1 MDQLGKAAT
10 PFSSLVS
17 FVSIPSSDPL
27 EQAQIDAP
35 QQGWDSR
42 CTRKASSENVKL
54 LMRHKN
60 DFNGRGQGSFLRLFL
75 KEYAQNSR
83 TAVIVDVGA
92 NTGAF
97 SLAAVKLASQ
107 HDDLNCY
114 VFAYEPVASTYEKLV
129 EAVSAS
135 KGKIRPLNL
144 GVGRRSGSLP
154 IRYTGLGDQHA
165 TFLSSAG
172 KQQNGTNSSLVH
184 VVALDDEVRPSGS
197 LGQLGGLVT
206 LVKISAEGFNY
217 RSLQGMRT
225 LLQQHSI
232 KVIMWEYDSN
242 ESTERRVTTEVNF
255 ISSHGYAV
263 FLLGSRKG
271 RPLEYYQGDAAAE
284 DDDTI
289 RLLRVDG
296 AFSSKQLDTVRN
308 KANIQLNL
316 VAVVQN
322 HSFLRSADLLHA
334 LPSGWTGASADR
346 RPPQGAPASRELL
359 GQRLCHSPRTAQP
372 SPAQPPAWL
381 PPPPLSSLAG
391 PFGPHDP

>member
-1 MDQLGKAAT
+1 MTVKPLRPRIVFVLVVFAALCVVYMMDQLGKAAT

-334 LPSGWTGASADR
+334 LPCGMDGC
-346 RPPQGAPASRELL
+346 
-359 GQRLCHSPRTAQP
+359 LC
-372 SPAQPPAWL
+372 
-381 PPPPLSSLAG
+381 
-391 PFGPHDP
+391 